1 MTSLS
6 KIYSVEVNLRGIA
19 KQGHCRPT
27 IAELFMSNKDYLY
40 GWCSSQP
47 ITNNLDEFL
56 YDNNDVIVLI

>member
-27 IAELFMSNKDYLY
+27 IAELFMSDKDYAY

-47 ITNNLDEFL
+47 VTDNFGEFL